1 MLLRHQ
7 LQQLLLPINN
17 DVGKAQQAVRP
28 FPRPILEKRY
38 GRIMDREPAD
48 DSLDAM
54 VISS

>member
-17 DVGKAQQAVRP
+17 DVGEAQQAVRP
-28 FPRPILEKRY
+28 FPPSILEKRY

>member
-17 DVGKAQQAVRP
+17 DVGEAQQAVRP
-28 FPRPILEKRY
+28 FPPSIPEKRY